1 MVYRAWPFKPGLLF
15 VDEETCL
22 MTADIRSGR
31 LSPEKITQNFCELHT
46 PLTELQAIQES
57 ARCLFCHDAPCTEA
71 CPTDI
76 DIPGFIRKI
85 ASGNVTGAA
94 TTILNENIMGNTCG
108 NVCPVEELCEQVCVK
123 NTSEEKPVVIG
134 QLQRYATDHLL
145 DHWLQPFEA
154 APNSGKQIAVIGAGP
169 AGLSCAHRLAML
181 GHNVTVIESRR
192 EPGGLNEYGLAA
204 YKMLDDCAAREVAFI
219 LDIGNINVE
228 TGKTLGIDCSLNE
241 LRHEYD
247 AVFIGLGQNAV
258 NALGVDN
265 EDVSGVYNA
274 VDYIEHI
281 RQEEL
286 SELLVGR
293 QVVVIGAG
301 NTAIDMAVQIKKLG
315 AETVTMVYRRSIVEM
330 GATEYEQQIAQTNGV
345 LIRTHAK
352 PRRLLTENEQL
363 NAVEFEYTK
372 KDKNDQYTGT
382 GETFILPA
390 DQVFKAIGQALDMT
404 PFENSEVPELVGRRI
419 KVDQNQ
425 HTSLP
430 DVWAG
435 GDCTPGTDLTVTAV
449 QDGKIAALNINEHLN
464 HG

>member
-1 MVYRAWPFKPGLLF
+1 MI
-15 VDEETCL
+15 
-22 MTADIRSGR
+22 ADIRCGR
-31 LSPEKITQNFCELHT
+31 LDPEEINRNYAELHT

-94 TTILNENIMGNTCG
+94 GTILSENIMGNTCG

-145 DHWLQPFEA
+145 ENGIQPFNRA
-154 APNSGKQIAVIGAGP
+154 TQSGKNIAVVGAGP

-181 GHNVTVIESRR
+181 GHNITVFESRD

-204 YKMLDDCAAREVAFI
+204 YKMLDDRAAREIAFI
-219 LDIGNINVE
+219 LDIGGIDLV
-228 TGKTLGIDCSLNE
+228 TGKTLGKDFDLAE
-241 LRHEYD
+241 LRRQYD
-247 AVFIGLGQNAV
+247 AVFIGLGHNYAK
-258 NALGVDN
+258 ALAMDF
-265 EDVSGVYNA
+265 EDVDGVYNA
-274 VDYIEHI
+274 VDFIELI

-286 SELLVGR
+286 STLPVGR
-293 QVVVIGAG
+293 QVVVIGGG
-301 NTAIDMAVQIKKLG
+301 NTAIDIAVQIKKLG
-315 AETVTMVYRRSIVEM
+315 AESVTMVYRRGFDEM
-330 GATEYEQQIAQTNGV
+330 GATEYEQQVAQTNGV
-345 LIRTHAK
+345 LIRTHAQ
-352 PRRLLTENEQL
+352 PHRILTSDDQL
-363 NAVEFEYTK
+363 SAVEFEYTQTK
-372 KDKNDQYTGT
+372 TGGRPEGT
-382 GETFILPA
+382 GEIFELPA
-390 DQVFKAIGQALDMT
+390 DQLFKAIGQALDAT
-404 PFENSEVPELVGRRI
+404 PLDGDEIPELSGGRI
-419 KVDQNQ
+419 NVDEFQ

-435 GDCTPGTDLTVTAV
+435 GDCTPGKDLTVTAV
-449 QDGKIAALNINEHLN
+449 QDGKIAALSINEYLN